1 MSNYFDNQSTWSWH
15 IDKDHVTV
23 TTEHTQPKPHSHTLD
38 VTNVPIGEMVDNP
51 GKVMGQAH
59 RAASHDYKLSEE
71 TSKMG
76 EKSTF
81 LERIRCDQATI
92 DRVNQ
97 VGKNAAQKQTSSKRA
112 DDGGRERGDDGPG
125 KMGRESGLKVGAIR
139 ADMNATAKA
148 QPQGSLSQNGKAVSS
163 SEKSTA
169 ATPNATA
176 SSGKG
181 AAGHSGG
188 SGVSGS
194 IGGHGSGSGG
204 NGGTGGHG
212 SGSGGSGGTGGHGG
226 GSGGSGGTGGHGGG
240 SGGSGGHGGH

>member
-1 MSNYFDNQSTWSWH
+1 MSNYFDNQSTWNWN

-23 TTEHTQPKPHSHTLD
+23 TTEHTHPKPHSHTLD
-38 VTNVPIGEMVDNP
+38 ITNVPIGEMVDNP

-71 TSKMG
+71 TGKMG

-92 DRVNQ
+92 DRVSQ
-97 VGKNAAQKQTSSKRA
+97 VGKKAAQTPASAKRA
-112 DDGGRERGDDGPG
+112 DEGGRERGDDGPG
-125 KMGRESGLKVGAIR
+125 KMGRESGLKVGTIR

-148 QPQGSLSQNGKAVSS
+148 QPQGSLSQDGKAVNSS
-163 SEKSTA
+163 GKSTTA
-169 ATPNATA
+169 GPSATMN
-176 SSGKG
+176 SGKG
-181 AAGHSGG
+181 AVGYSGG

-194 IGGHGSGSGG
+194 TGGHGSGSGG
-204 NGGTGGHG
+204 SGGTGGHGSGSGGSGGTGGHG

-226 GSGGSGGTGGHGGG
+226 
-240 SGGSGGHGGH
+240 SGGHGGH